1 MLEKIKENTF
11 NHFMYLPKLLG
22 FTIEIHSDF
31 TIINCRLG
39 SSMFNIVCSNNI
51 VNGNEEIESIVNTF
65 KNQSFAW
72 WFSPLIQS
80 KIADEIFIENGFVVE
95 AQEHAMLCKLDHFE
109 VKNKQSLTIEQ
120 VLDRNQLEDF
130 IKILELYDETA
141 RGFYMR
147 LSKPLLDKSEKL
159 FVGYENKLPVV
170 IAILFISGDTS
181 GVFSLLTREDK
192 RNLGYGTEVMIYLMN
207 IAKAMGMKYIILSAS
222 NDSGL
227 RIYKRL
233 GFNVFGKFK
242 CFEWKVKNKELL

>member
-120 VLDRNQLEDF
+120 VL
-130 IKILELYDETA
+130 
-141 RGFYMR
+141 
-147 LSKPLLDKSEKL
+147 
-159 FVGYENKLPVV
+159 
-170 IAILFISGDTS
+170 
-181 GVFSLLTREDK
+181 SL
-192 RNLGYGTEVMIYLMN
+192 IH
-207 IAKAMGMKYIILSAS
+207 I
-222 NDSGL
+222 
-227 RIYKRL
+227 
-233 GFNVFGKFK
+233 
-242 CFEWKVKNKELL
+242 